1 MDHIQRLK
9 ELLSDFNTS
18 VSCLD
23 TQIDIGVVSVAT
35 AESAAR
41 VLAEVDKLGK
51 AWRDAT
57 KKLTALEHRLAYE
70 IVPRVFDDV
79 TAVDIAGLG
88 RVSIQSRFSCTIK
101 DEERENAI
109 AWLKNN
115 GYDGLVKE
123 TINASTLKAQ
133 ARMYMQETGYEFPED
148 FFTTKVV
155 TFANVG
161 Q

>member
-9 ELLSDFNTS
+9 ELLSDFETS
-18 VSCLD
+18 VLCLD
-23 TQIDIGVVSVAT
+23 TKITSGIMAPST

-41 VLAEVDKLGK
+41 ILAEVDKLGK

-57 KKLTALEHRLAYE
+57 KKLTALENKLAYN
-70 IVPRVFDDV
+70 IVPNVFGDV
-79 TAVDIAGLG
+79 KAVAIAGLG

-101 DEERENAI
+101 EEERENAI
-109 AWLKNN
+109 AWLKEN

-161 Q
+161 V

>member
-9 ELLSDFNTS
+9 DLLSDFNTS

-41 VLAEVDKLGK
+41 ILAEVDKLGK

-57 KKLTALEHRLAYE
+57 KKLTALENKLAYN
-70 IVPRVFDDV
+70 IVPNAFGDV

-109 AWLKNN
+109 AWLKAN

-148 FFTTKVV
+148 FFTTKVT

-161 Q
+161 V